1 MQLIVNGQQAFGKAV
16 LEGLLERGESV
27 CGVYCAPDQGTR
39 RDPLKVFADENGLPV
54 YQPTTYKDPAVWE
67 QMRSLEADLC
77 VMAYVTLMVP
87 EEALNVPR
95 LGSIQYHPSLLPMH
109 KGPSSINWPIIM
121 GESQT
126 GLSIFWPDQGLD
138 TGPILLQRA
147 VEIGPDDTLGSLYFN
162 HLFPMG
168 VAAMLEAVDLVRE
181 GSAPRIEQDPAAG
194 SYEGWCRSEDAH
206 VDWSK
211 SHKTVYDLIRGCN
224 PQPGAWTKYQGQKLT
239 ILDSVSDSSV
249 SGTPGTVIESDDD
262 GITVAAGEGAIRVQ
276 KLKLEGGKKLTAAEF
291 LSELSLPVGAALG
304 TE

>member
-67 QMRSLEADLC
+67 QMQSLEADLC

-211 SHKTVYDLIRGCN
+211 SHKIVYDLIRGCN
-224 PQPGAWTKYQGQKLT
+224 PQPGAWTKYRGQKLT

>member
-39 RDPLKVFADENGLPV
+39 RDPLKAFADENGLPV

-224 PQPGAWTKYQGQKLT
+224 PQPGAWTKYRGQKLT

>member
-162 HLFPMG
+162 HHFPMG

-262 GITVAAGEGAIRVQ
+262 GIPVAAGEGAIRVQ

>member
-147 VEIGPDDTLGSLYFN
+147 VEIGPDDTLGALYFT

-206 VDWSK
+206 GDWSK

>member
-1 MQLIVNGQQAFGKAV
+1 
-16 LEGLLERGESV
+16 LLERGESV